1 LDKELGWKDE
11 VKDLY
16 CLEAPGHHRYDKD
29 RTVHKLDCI
38 PVHELLAEEVSE
50 NPGLVTK
57 LATLVK
63 TREWTSDYYENPIV
77 TAHPDEPVF
86 RWASMHMLRTAP
98 RLMLVVVLRFIT
110 LYLVHGT
117 SLSR

>member
-1 LDKELGWKDE
+1 ME
-11 VKDLY
+11 DLC

-63 TREWTSDYYENPIV
+63 KREWTSDYYDNPIV

-86 RWASMHMLRTAP
+86 RWVSMQ
-98 RLMLVVVLRFIT
+98 
-110 LYLVHGT
+110 
-117 SLSR
+117 SL